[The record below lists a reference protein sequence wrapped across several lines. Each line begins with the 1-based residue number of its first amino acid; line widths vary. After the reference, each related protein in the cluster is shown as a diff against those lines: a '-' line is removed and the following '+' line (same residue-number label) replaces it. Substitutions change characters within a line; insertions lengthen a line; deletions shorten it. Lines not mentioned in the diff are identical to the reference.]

1 MTDFRNFHYQG
12 IDPPEQGCDAVR
24 MRNYALFLSLLAG
37 LALAQAPATA
47 RLYVVTYVDV
57 YPNFAAGTVEALTQ
71 EVAASKKDA
80 GFVRYEFMRDVA
92 RINHFAVVEVWQT
105 RQAYEAHLTQ
115 PHVKKFRE
123 TIQPWMGSP
132 FDERLY
138 NLVE

>member
-1 MTDFRNFHYQG
+1 
-12 IDPPEQGCDAVR
+12 
-24 MRNYALFLSLLAG
+24 MRKLALLLA
-37 LALAQAPATA
+37 LLTSAAFAQNAAAQNA

-57 YPNFAAGTVEALTQ
+57 YPDFAAKTSEALTQ
-71 EVAASKKDA
+71 VVAASKKDA
-80 GFVRYEFMRDVA
+80 GFVRYEFMRDVT
-92 RINHFAVVEVWQT
+92 RSNHFAIVEVWQS
-105 RQAYEAHLTQ
+105 RQAYETHLTQ